1 MYCSSCGKVLVELSP
16 NFCSSCGKRI
26 QEMCVGGTPQSSTQ
40 TAIPPCPTPAFS
52 TFLEY
57 RQKKKEERQKYSL
70 GRRDLKH
77 KGKTKVKINVGLMVI
92 QKGDLRPQRGKTISL
107 TTDPDI
113 SATTLLSQA
122 VKKMKDFNKDVKDG
136 PFLLLYPDGTEV
148 INIPGTQRP
157 FALGAYKAEVGKPY
171 QRITFFICLKRDFEE
186 VGNLSDLSDSDPEI
200 VIKKSSEFDLA
211 DTLAWEPLDE
221 SSPLQQVAETENGV
235 GDLVLSNEGQQVKDL
250 DNRNDS
256 GIRECLTVQSSCYR
270 NYTNLFEPIVI
281 DDEDDVEDLTRDK
294 EKDLPTEEPVETNV
308 QAHEIIAHLALA
320 IDHKKVSRFNICRSD
335 VWDGAVRGFQ
345 RSTYSDN
352 NDMFIKFNDD
362 AGCLEEGLDTGGPRR
377 EFLTLLMSHLR
388 NRPIFDG
395 PPENRYLVCNSRA
408 ARDDE
413 YFLAG
418 KMLAVSIV
426 HGGPA
431 PHFLS
436 KNLVNHIIG
445 NPSFSATVEDVKD
458 EEIGKVLQ
466 QILEAESEESLQN
479 VILQNSTMFQTAG
492 CLRGVKACEKQ
503 AFVEEYLRWYII
515 DRNHS
520 AIERFKDG
528 LASLG
533 FLPALQQHSSVLS
546 PVLCFSA
553 KALTASDLETM
564 FRPDLSPTGSN
575 RRQKEG
581 KTLGFWADYLLDS
594 EEKMTAVSL
603 EDLLMFATGLA
614 ALPPA
619 GIMPP
624 PRLEFLSDSP
634 FPVANTC
641 ANTLKLPLLESY
653 SVFKENMDFGIQNAP
668 GFGCY

>member
-1 MYCSSCGKVLVELSP
+1 MYCSSCGKELVELSP

-221 SSPLQQVAETENGV
+221 SSPLQQVAETEN
-235 GDLVLSNEGQQVKDL
+235 
-250 DNRNDS
+250 
-256 GIRECLTVQSSCYR
+256 
-270 NYTNLFEPIVI
+270 YTNLFEPIVI

-395 PPENRYLVCNSRA
+395 PPENRYLVCNSRDPGS
-408 ARDDE
+408 RIR
-413 YFLAG
+413 G
-418 KMLAVSIV
+418 K
-426 HGGPA
+426 
-431 PHFLS
+431 
-436 KNLVNHIIG
+436 
-445 NPSFSATVEDVKD
+445 
-458 EEIGKVLQ
+458 
-466 QILEAESEESLQN
+466 N

-492 CLRGVKACEKQ
+492 CLRGVKTCEKQ

-594 EEKMTAVSL
+594 E
-603 EDLLMFATGLA
+603 GLA